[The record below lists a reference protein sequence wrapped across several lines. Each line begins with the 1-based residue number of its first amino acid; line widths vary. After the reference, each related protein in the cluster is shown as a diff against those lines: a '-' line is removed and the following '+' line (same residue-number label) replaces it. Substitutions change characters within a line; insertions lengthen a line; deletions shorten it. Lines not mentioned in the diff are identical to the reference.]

1 MLLEARLK
9 VQYTYCK
16 LIQLVTVCEVVCCRR
31 IDKCIKVCEEAVLM
45 ALSVCWLYLC
55 HGFVFLSSAAAG
67 TGSQLFEPASALTYS
82 YQSTLLLNEVTP
94 DLGKDVGFR
103 VTAQL
108 SVETVWQSASS
119 PDTKLLL
126 LKVLNK
132 CYLL

>member
-1 MLLEARLK
+1 MKWYVAVGLTSASK
-9 VQYTYCK
+9 CVKSQ
-16 LIQLVTVCEVVCCRR
+16 TVE
-31 IDKCIKVCEEAVLM
+31 M

-132 CYLL
+132 FYYKHPIKMW

>member
-1 MLLEARLK
+1 
-9 VQYTYCK
+9 
-16 LIQLVTVCEVVCCRR
+16 
-31 IDKCIKVCEEAVLM
+31 M

-67 TGSQLFEPASALTYS
+67 TGSQLFEPASTLTYS

-119 PDTKLLL
+119 PGTKLLL
-126 LKVLNK
+126 LKVINRFYFK
-132 CYLL
+132 HILLRDDSKFSEPTRNVQLGYDAGFRY